1 MRLAQV
7 GSGTNCAEKNCD
19 VYNSIFDVAAIH
31 LDFFI
36 SELEMKAL
44 VFLSGLSPGTQKG
57 ILSPSR

>member
-7 GSGTNCAEKNCD
+7 GSGIRLRTGIFNCAEESCD
-19 VYNSIFDVAAIH
+19 VDKSIFDVAAIH

-44 VFLSGLSPGTQKG
+44 IF
-57 ILSPSR
+57 